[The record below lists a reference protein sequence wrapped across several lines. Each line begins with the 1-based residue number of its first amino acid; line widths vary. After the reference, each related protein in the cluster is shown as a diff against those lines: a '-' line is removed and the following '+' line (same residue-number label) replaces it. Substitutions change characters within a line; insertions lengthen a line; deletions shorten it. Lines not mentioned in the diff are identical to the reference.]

1 MSTKFK
7 DASLIVIYV
16 LIKPIMFY
24 QKVMSHAQMNII
36 LILEILIEWG
46 EFGKTRPP
54 GFTFRN
60 IINKFYFNESFVVE
74 FDT

>member
-1 MSTKFK
+1 
-7 DASLIVIYV
+7 
-16 LIKPIMFY
+16 MFY